1 MLDNEDML
9 LNRNPA
15 DINQNVVAHSNEL
28 GGTNFRSLG
37 FLFTIERI
45 DAPRN
50 AIINRKT
57 HFREDTT
64 WHDVDLGPAVQ
75 GGRNKELRVDKDFC
89 AAGGKCII
97 GRRSS
102 DRVDFDGWSSYWLGS
117 VVVVGVIFDSGYIDR
132 GTTELCTFMKAASNI
147 LGDRQDL
154 SDSQLNFR
162 VHDFVG
168 YVGRGDSFAELRC

>member
-1 MLDNEDML
+1 MFNDKNVLFNSDS
-9 LNRNPA
+9 A
-15 DINQNVVAHSNEL
+15 DINQNVVAHSNQL
-28 GGTNFRSLG
+28 RGTNIRPLG
-37 FLFTIERI
+37 FLFAIERI
-45 DAPRN
+45 DSPRN

-64 WHDVDLGPAVQ
+64 WHDVDLGAAVQ

-89 AAGGKCII
+89 ATGGKCIV

-154 SDSQLNFR
+154 SDSQLIF
-162 VHDFVG
+162 
-168 YVGRGDSFAELRC
+168 